1 MPDTYSHIPFI
12 KSIHDFFRIYGL
24 GEPLHPEIMCMKLED
39 QPDEKLMHMPL
50 YRANFFRVIHF
61 SNANLHFISGEQE
74 HDVFNNCLCFTYP
87 GKLESW
93 TRTDRLYGYVI
104 YFTPA
109 FASLDTIRPDFDI
122 DYPYFNFNAEAVLPL
137 TDEEADEIKHQSNE
151 MIKEIYSDSPD
162 KLEMVKK
169 LLLLYLHRIKRIY
182 YKKVNSLSPEVKAS
196 KTLFNRFRKE
206 VDDYMQQLSA
216 QQKNSIPTVSAIAKS
231 LSVNASYLNSIIKN
245 LTGKT
250 ASAHLQEKTI
260 LEAKSFLI
268 HTDLQ
273 VTEIAFR
280 LGFENTSYFNR
291 FFKKTTGIV
300 PSAFRKQFVKN

>member
-1 MPDTYSHIPFI
+1 MSKTDSHIPFI

-24 GEPLHPEIMCMKLED
+24 GKPLHPEIMCMKLED

-61 SNANLHFISGEQE
+61 TSTNLHFTSGDKE

-93 TRTDRLYGYVI
+93 TRTGRLYGYVV
-104 YFTPA
+104 YFTPS
-109 FASLDTIRPDFDI
+109 FAELDITSNGFDN
-122 DYPYFNFNAEAVLPL
+122 DYPFFNFNSELVLSL
-137 TDEEADEIKHQSNE
+137 TDKEAFDIKQQSDE
-151 MIKEIYSDSPD
+151 MINEIYSDAPD

-169 LLLLYLHRIKRIY
+169 ILLIYLHKIKRIY
-182 YKKVNSLSPEVKAS
+182 NKKVNSLSPEIKAS

-216 QQKNSIPTVSAIAKS
+216 QKKIVMPTVSLIAKQ
-231 LSVNASYLNSIIKN
+231 LFVNANYLNSIIKN

-250 ASAHLQEKTI
+250 ASAHIQEKLL

-273 VTEIAFR
+273 VAEIAFK
-280 LGFENTSYFNR
+280 LGFGNTSYFNR
-291 FFKKTTGIV
+291 FFKKNTSLTPIEY
-300 PSAFRKQFVKN
+300 RKQFVKR